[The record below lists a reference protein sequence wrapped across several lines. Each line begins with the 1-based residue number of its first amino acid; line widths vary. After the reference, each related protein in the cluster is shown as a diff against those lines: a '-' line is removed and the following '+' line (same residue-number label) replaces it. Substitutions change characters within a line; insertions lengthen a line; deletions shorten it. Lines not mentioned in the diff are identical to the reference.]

1 MNEQRTNER
10 MQNLIIDTSTITVS
24 IAAVL
29 ITEHCMYIHLEDT
42 FGNLDL

>member
-1 MNEQRTNER
+1 MNEQRTNKR
-10 MQNLIIDTSTITVS
+10 MQNLIDTSIITVS

-29 ITEHCMYIHLEDT
+29 ITEHCIYIHLEDT